1 MAADVL
7 PEVEYLLGAELLLGD
22 EDLFEKAAGPLAEK
36 ERFGAS
42 ELLGLKD
49 LFGASE
55 FFAEN
60 ERFGAPEL
68 FEPNERLPVAEDGF
82 LAEGLFAEE
91 GFLVLE
97 AALPLF
103 SCLAII
109 LLVYNAKI
117 CRLNYFSYIYGSKS

>member
-22 EDLFEKAAGPLAEK
+22 EDLLGASLLLGEK
-36 ERFGAS
+36 ERLGAS

-55 FFAEN
+55 DLAEN

-68 FEPNERLPVAEDGF
+68 FAPNERFGPFGF
-82 LAEGLFAEE
+82 LFAEE

-97 AALPLF
+97 AALPVF
-103 SCLAII
+103 ACLAII
-109 LLVYNAKI
+109 LLVYPAKI
-117 CRLNYFSYIYGSKS
+117 GRLNYFSYIYGSKS

>member
-7 PEVEYLLGAELLLGD
+7 PEVEYLFGASLPLG
-22 EDLFEKAAGPLAEK
+22 EKDFL
-36 ERFGAS
+36 GAS

-55 FFAEN
+55 DLAEN

-68 FEPNERLPVAEDGF
+68 FAPNERFGPFGF
-82 LAEGLFAEE
+82 LFAEE

-97 AALPLF
+97 AALPVF
-103 SCLAII
+103 ACLAII
-109 LLVYNAKI
+109 YPAKI
-117 CRLNYFSYIYGSKS
+117 GRLNYFSYIYGSKS

>member
-7 PEVEYLLGAELLLGD
+7 PEVEYLFGASLPLG
-22 EDLFEKAAGPLAEK
+22 EK
-36 ERFGAS
+36 ERLGAS

-55 FFAEN
+55 DLAEN

-68 FEPNERLPVAEDGF
+68 FAPNERFGPFGF
-82 LAEGLFAEE
+82 LFAEE

-97 AALPLF
+97 AALPVF
-103 SCLAII
+103 ACLAII
-109 LLVYNAKI
+109 LLVYLAKI
-117 CRLNYFSYIYGSKS
+117 GRLNYFSYIYGSKS